1 MMATRK
7 IALLG
12 VLIALCVVGR
22 IVFASV
28 PNVQPVTAIIIIC
41 AFWMGPVSGVILA
54 VGTTFATNLVL
65 GTGMWTFTQI
75 FAWSMIGLLSGAIGI
90 WFKRI
95 PVFILSIYAG
105 LCGLFFGFV
114 FSIQNMIVGGF
125 PFWPYY
131 LAGLPFDIN
140 HAVGNVVF
148 FIVLYPI
155 LSKLLNERAPFIIKR
170 KESLAQYQMSST
182 YKK

>member
-1 MMATRK
+1 MTTKK

-12 VLIALCVVGR
+12 MLIALCVVGR
-22 IVFASV
+22 IAFSSV

-41 AFWMGPVSGVILA
+41 AFWMGPLAGVILA

-75 FAWSMIGLLSGAIGI
+75 FAWSVIGLLSGAIGI
-90 WFKRI
+90 WLKKI
-95 PVFILSIYAG
+95 PVFILSLYAG
-105 LCGLFFGFV
+105 LCGLFFGLV
-114 FSIQNMIVGGF
+114 FSIQNMVIGGF
-125 PFWPYY
+125 PFLPYY

-140 HAVGNVVF
+140 HAIGNVVF

-155 LSKLLNERAPFIIKR
+155 LSRLLNEKASFIVKR
-170 KESLAQYQMSST
+170 KDALPEYQMSSS

>member
-1 MMATRK
+1 MTTKK

-12 VLIALCVVGR
+12 MLIALCVVGR
-22 IVFASV
+22 IAFSSV

-41 AFWMGPVSGVILA
+41 AFWMGPLAGVILA

-65 GTGMWTFTQI
+65 GSGMWTITQI
-75 FAWSMIGLLSGAIGI
+75 FAWSVIGLLSGAIGI
-90 WFKRI
+90 WFKKI
-95 PVFILSIYAG
+95 PVFLLSLYAG
-105 LCGLFFGFV
+105 LCGLFFGLV
-114 FSIQNMIVGGF
+114 FSIQNMVVGGV
-125 PFWPYY
+125 PFLPYY

-155 LSKLLNERAPFIIKR
+155 LSKLLNEKASFIVKR
-170 KESLAQYQMSST
+170 KNDLTEYQVNSM